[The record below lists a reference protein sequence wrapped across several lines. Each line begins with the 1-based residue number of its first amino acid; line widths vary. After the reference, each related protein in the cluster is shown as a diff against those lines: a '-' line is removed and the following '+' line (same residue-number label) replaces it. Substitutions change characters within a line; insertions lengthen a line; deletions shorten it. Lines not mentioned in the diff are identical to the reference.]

1 MIYVVYKT
9 QIRANVAQL
18 NLRHAIVEKQW
29 KSSQH
34 VYNVNAISA
43 QFSHFHHP
51 INVCIM
57 LCEYVYVRD
66 IQCFVSRT
74 RCLASTADE
83 RAFTMSYQYFP
94 LVCINVCVRK
104 ICFSFKIYCHL
115 LVSGAQPLQY
125 SFVLRFHHEAASIS
139 PFWVTFG
146 CYSAQRTW
154 IPRLG
159 RSKPTGITTE

>member
-1 MIYVVYKT
+1 MMLEGSWGCGTHTHKFWLSVMRCGENSQYFPFAHFESQSFQHSNMIYVVYKT

-57 LCEYVYVRD
+57 LCEYVCSCYSMF
-66 IQCFVSRT
+66 CVSNPMFGINSRRT
-74 RCLASTADE
+74 S
-83 RAFTMSYQYFP
+83 FH
-94 LVCINVCVRK
+94 NV
-104 ICFSFKIYCHL
+104 IPIFSFGVYKCLCKKNLFFI
-115 LVSGAQPLQY
+115 
-125 SFVLRFHHEAASIS
+125 
-139 PFWVTFG
+139 
-146 CYSAQRTW
+146 
-154 IPRLG
+154 
-159 RSKPTGITTE
+159 